1 MKKAVIIVIVSL
13 LSLTLTGSV
22 AVVVHEAPKL
32 SKVRFLEI
40 GGCKVEPDTQRVQA
54 LFKLNPPC

>member
-1 MKKAVIIVIVSL
+1 MKKTITIVLATL

-32 SKVRFLEI
+32 AKVRVLDI
-40 GGCKVEPDTQRVQA
+40 GGCKAEPVSEESPA
-54 LFKLNPPC
+54 LFKFNRPC